1 MEQLIRYVQQVL
13 PLSPERAATLVARF
27 RPVSFEKNSY
37 LLQAGQ
43 VCNAYY
49 FIETGILRAYAYDL
63 EGNEVTTTFF
73 SENSFA
79 SDLLS
84 FFQREPSREYIQ
96 ALSDCRTWALSYD
109 AMQENFHSLP
119 EFREFGRL
127 KIVASYGQLK
137 TRMLSMLQE
146 SAEERYAGLLK
157 SSPELFRHVLLK
169 YIASYLGVT
178 DSTLSR
184 LRKASVKK

>member
-13 PLSPERAATLVARF
+13 PVSEEKAAALVARF
-27 RPVSFEKNSY
+27 KPVSLEKNSY

-43 VCNAYY
+43 ICNAYH
-49 FIETGILRAYAYDL
+49 FIESGVLRAYAYDL

-73 SENSFA
+73 SENTFA

-109 AMQENFHSLP
+109 DMQENFHNLP

-137 TRMLSMLQE
+137 GRILSMLQE
-146 SAEERYAGLLK
+146 TAEERYANLMKNDHELLRQV
-157 SSPELFRHVLLK
+157 PLK

>member
-13 PLSPERAATLVARF
+13 PLSPAKATALVARF
-27 RPVSFEKNSY
+27 KPVVFEKNSY

-43 VCNAYY
+43 ICNTYY

-63 EGNEVTTTFF
+63 EGNEVTTAFF

-109 AMQENFHSLP
+109 DMQENFHSLP

-137 TRMLSMLQE
+137 GRMLSMLQE
-146 SAEERYAGLLK
+146 TAEERYAGLLK
-157 SSPELFRHVLLK
+157 NSPGLFRQVPLK
-169 YIASYLGVT
+169 YIASYLGIT